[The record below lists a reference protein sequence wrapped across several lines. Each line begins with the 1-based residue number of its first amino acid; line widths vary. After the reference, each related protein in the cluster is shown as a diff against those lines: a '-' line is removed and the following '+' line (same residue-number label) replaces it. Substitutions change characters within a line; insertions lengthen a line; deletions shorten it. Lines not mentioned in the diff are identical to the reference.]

1 MEHTKD
7 REDVVMTVEQGFGM
21 LGMGLIAITV
31 AGTIMYLVI
40 NKIKGKE
47 LEDKEREKREKIFRR

>member
-1 MEHTKD
+1 MEYTKD

-21 LGMGLIAITV
+21 LGMGLIVMAV

-40 NKIKGKE
+40 NKIQDNEQKA
-47 LEDKEREKREKIFRR
+47 KEREEREKIFR

>member
-1 MEHTKD
+1 
-7 REDVVMTVEQGFGM
+7 MTVEQGFGM